1 LDNSAKKA
9 KNMEKG
15 SYFTLTEE
23 YMKDS
28 LSKIL
33 KMARGMNY
41 ILMDHFIEEIF
52 KVEWKKAKESFSG
65 RMAKYTMDSGKQV
78 KNVVAAFGKVLMDS
92 HT

>member
-52 KVEWKKAKESFSG
+52 KVE
-65 RMAKYTMDSGKQV
+65 
-78 KNVVAAFGKVLMDS
+78 
-92 HT
+92 